1 MCIRDR
7 DYEEYEIMSENELL
21 IEREKLLGRLVEINW
36 YFMAI
41 KKMTTI
47 TKRKKFLTILEKQIA
62 QEANA
67 SNVIFVEEDGDVYI
81 CMIFRAKSI
90 VKKVV
95 IDVLDQNRKKPIQ
108 PNLQA
113 GNVYIYGA
121 SGTIFQPNVKNGH
134 PDIIDSEKYGDFDA

>member
-1 MCIRDR
+1 
-7 DYEEYEIMSENELL
+7 MSENELL

-36 YFMAI
+36 YFMA
-41 KKMTTI
+41 KKYLTTI
-47 TKRKKFLTILEKQIA
+47 AKRKKFLTILEKQIT
-62 QEANA
+62 QEASA

-95 IDVLDQNRKKPIQ
+95 IDVLDENRKPVQ

-121 SGTIFQPNVKNGH
+121 SGTVFQPNVKNGH
-134 PDIIDSEKYGDFDA
+134 SDIIDSEKYGDFDS

>member
-1 MCIRDR
+1 
-7 DYEEYEIMSENELL
+7 MSENELL

-36 YFMAI
+36 YFMA
-41 KKMTTI
+41 KKYLTTI
-47 TKRKKFLTILEKQIA
+47 AKRKKFLTILEKQIT
-62 QEANA
+62 QEASA

-95 IDVLDQNRKKPIQ
+95 IDVLDENRKPIQ

-121 SGTIFQPNVKNGH
+121 SGTIFQPKVKNGH
-134 PDIIDSEKYGDFDA
+134 LDVIDSEKYGDFDA

>member
-1 MCIRDR
+1 
-7 DYEEYEIMSENELL
+7 MSENELL
-21 IEREKLLGRLVEINW
+21 IEREKLLGRLVEIKW

-41 KKMTTI
+41 KKITTI
-47 TKRKKFLTILEKQIA
+47 AKRKKFLEILEKEIMQA
-62 QEANA
+62 EGG
-67 SNVIFVEEDGDVYI
+67 SNIIFLEEDGDIYI

-90 VKKVV
+90 IKKVV
-95 IDVLDQNRKKPIQ
+95 IDVLDEKRNPIQ

-121 SGTIFQPNVKNGH
+121 SGTIFQPIVKNGH

>member
-1 MCIRDR
+1 
-7 DYEEYEIMSENELL
+7 MSENELL

-36 YFMAI
+36 YFMA
-41 KKMTTI
+41 KKYLTTI
-47 TKRKKFLTILEKQIA
+47 AKRKQFLTILEKQIT
-62 QEANA
+62 QEASA

-95 IDVLDQNRKKPIQ
+95 IDVLDENRKPVQ

-121 SGTIFQPNVKNGH
+121 SGTIFQPKVKNSH
-134 PDIIDSEKYGDFDA
+134 LDSIDSEKYGDFDA

>member
-1 MCIRDR
+1 
-7 DYEEYEIMSENELL
+7 MSENELL

-36 YFMAI
+36 YFMA
-41 KKMTTI
+41 KKNLTTI
-47 TKRKKFLTILEKQIA
+47 AKRKKFLTILEKQIT
-62 QEANA
+62 QEVNT
-67 SNVIFVEEDGDVYI
+67 SNVIFVEEHGDVYV

-95 IDVLDQNRKKPIQ
+95 IDVLDKNRRKPIE

>member
-1 MCIRDR
+1 
-7 DYEEYEIMSENELL
+7 MSENELL
-21 IEREKLLGRLVEINW
+21 IERDELFGQLVEINW

-41 KKMTTI
+41 KKITTI
-47 TKRKKFLTILEKQIA
+47 AKRKKFLAVLEDEMT
-62 QEANA
+62 QEASG
-67 SNVIFVEEDGDVYI
+67 SNVIFVEVDEDIYI
-81 CMIFRAKSI
+81 CMIFRAKNI
-90 VKKVV
+90 VKKLV
-95 IDVLDQNRKKPIQ
+95 IDVLDQKRRKPIE

>member
-1 MCIRDR
+1 
-7 DYEEYEIMSENELL
+7 MSENELL

-36 YFMAI
+36 YFMA
-41 KKMTTI
+41 KKYLTTI
-47 TKRKKFLTILEKQIA
+47 AKRKQFLTILEKQIT

-95 IDVLDQNRKKPIQ
+95 IDVLDENRKTIQ

-121 SGTIFQPNVKNGH
+121 SGTIFQPNVKNSH
-134 PDIIDSEKYGDFDA
+134 PDIINIEKYGDFDA

>member
-1 MCIRDR
+1 
-7 DYEEYEIMSENELL
+7 MSENELL

-36 YFMAI
+36 YFMA
-41 KKMTTI
+41 KKYLTTI
-47 TKRKKFLTILEKQIA
+47 AKRKKFLTILEKQIT

-95 IDVLDQNRKKPIQ
+95 IDILDENRKPIQ

-121 SGTIFQPNVKNGH
+121 SGTIFQPNVKNSH
-134 PDIIDSEKYGDFDA
+134 PDIINIEKYGDFDA

>member
-1 MCIRDR
+1 
-7 DYEEYEIMSENELL
+7 MSDNELL
-21 IEREKLLGRLVEINW
+21 IESEELLGRLVEINW

-41 KKMTTI
+41 KKITT
-47 TKRKKFLTILEKQIA
+47 TAKRKKFLAILEKKIT
-62 QEANA
+62 QEANG
-67 SNVIFVEEDGDVYI
+67 SNIMFIEEDGDVYI

-95 IDVLDQNRKKPIQ
+95 IDVLDENRKPIQ

>member
-1 MCIRDR
+1 
-7 DYEEYEIMSENELL
+7 MSENELL
-21 IEREKLLGRLVEINW
+21 IEREELLGRLVEINW
-36 YFMAI
+36 YFMA
-41 KKMTTI
+41 KKYLTTI
-47 TKRKKFLTILEKQIA
+47 AKRKQFLTILEKNIT
-62 QEANA
+62 QETNA
-67 SNVIFVEEDGDVYI
+67 SNVIFIEEDGDVYI

-95 IDVLDQNRKKPIQ
+95 IDVLNENRKPIQ

>member
-1 MCIRDR
+1 
-7 DYEEYEIMSENELL
+7 MSQNELL
-21 IEREKLLGRLVEINW
+21 IEEDTLLGRLVEINW
-36 YFMAI
+36 YFMA
-41 KKMTTI
+41 KKYLTTI
-47 TKRKKFLTILEKQIA
+47 DKRKQFLMILEKQIT
-62 QEANA
+62 QETNA
-67 SNVIFVEEDGDVYI
+67 SNVIFVEEEGDVYI

-95 IDVLDQNRKKPIQ
+95 IDVLDENRKPIQ

-134 PDIIDSEKYGDFDA
+134 PDIIDSEKYGDFDS

>member
-1 MCIRDR
+1 
-7 DYEEYEIMSENELL
+7 MSENELL

-36 YFMAI
+36 YFMA
-41 KKMTTI
+41 KKYLTTI
-47 TKRKKFLTILEKQIA
+47 AKRKQFLTILEKQIT

-95 IDVLDQNRKKPIQ
+95 IDVLDENRKPVQ

-121 SGTIFQPNVKNGH
+121 SGTIFQPNVKNSH
-134 PDIIDSEKYGDFDA
+134 PDIINIEKYGDFDA

>member
-1 MCIRDR
+1 
-7 DYEEYEIMSENELL
+7 MSENELL

-36 YFMAI
+36 YFMA
-41 KKMTTI
+41 KKYLTTI
-47 TKRKKFLTILEKQIA
+47 AKRKKFLTILEKQIT
-62 QEANA
+62 QEASA

-95 IDVLDQNRKKPIQ
+95 IDVLDENRKPVQ

-134 PDIIDSEKYGDFDA
+134 PAIIDREKYGDFDA

>member
-1 MCIRDR
+1 
-7 DYEEYEIMSENELL
+7 MSENELL

-36 YFMAI
+36 YFMA
-41 KKMTTI
+41 KKYLTTI
-47 TKRKKFLTILEKQIA
+47 AKRKQFLMILEKQIT
-62 QEANA
+62 QETNA

-81 CMIFRAKSI
+81 CMIFRANSI

-95 IDVLDQNRKKPIQ
+95 IDVLDENRKPIQ

-121 SGTIFQPNVKNGH
+121 SGTIFQPNVKNSH
-134 PDIIDSEKYGDFDA
+134 PDIINSEKNGDFDA

>member
-1 MCIRDR
+1 
-7 DYEEYEIMSENELL
+7 MSENELL

-36 YFMAI
+36 YFMA
-41 KKMTTI
+41 KKYLTTI
-47 TKRKKFLTILEKQIA
+47 AKRKQFLTILEKQIT

-95 IDVLDQNRKKPIQ
+95 IDVLDENRKPIQ

-121 SGTIFQPNVKNGH
+121 SGTIFQPKVKNGY

>member
-1 MCIRDR
+1 
-7 DYEEYEIMSENELL
+7 MSENELL

-36 YFMAI
+36 YFMA
-41 KKMTTI
+41 KKYLTTI
-47 TKRKKFLTILEKQIA
+47 AKRKKFLTILEKQIT

-95 IDVLDQNRKKPIQ
+95 IDVLDENRKPIQ

-121 SGTIFQPNVKNGH
+121 SGTIFQPKVKNGH
-134 PDIIDSEKYGDFDA
+134 LDIIDSEKYGDFDS

>member
-1 MCIRDR
+1 
-7 DYEEYEIMSENELL
+7 MSENELL

-36 YFMAI
+36 YFMA
-41 KKMTTI
+41 KKYLTTI
-47 TKRKKFLTILEKQIA
+47 AKRKKFLTILEKQIT
-62 QEANA
+62 QEASA

-95 IDVLDQNRKKPIQ
+95 IDVLDKTRKPIQ

-121 SGTIFQPNVKNGH
+121 SGTIFQPNVKNSH
-134 PDIIDSEKYGDFDA
+134 ADIINSETYGDLDA

>member
-1 MCIRDR
+1 
-7 DYEEYEIMSENELL
+7 MSENELL
-21 IEREKLLGRLVEINW
+21 IESEELFGRLVEINW

-41 KKMTTI
+41 KKITTI
-47 TKRKKFLTILEKQIA
+47 SKRKKFLAILEKQIT
-62 QEANA
+62 QEANG

-95 IDVLDQNRKKPIQ
+95 IDVLYKSRKPIQ

-134 PDIIDSEKYGDFDA
+134 PDIIDSEKSGDFDA

>member
-1 MCIRDR
+1 
-7 DYEEYEIMSENELL
+7 MSENELL

-41 KKMTTI
+41 KKITTI
-47 TKRKKFLTILEKQIA
+47 AKRKKFLAILEKQIT
-62 QEANA
+62 QEANG
-67 SNVIFVEEDGDVYI
+67 SNVIFIEENGDVYI
-81 CMIFRAKSI
+81 CMIFRAKSL
-90 VKKVV
+90 VKKVA
-95 IDVLDQNRKKPIQ
+95 IDVLDQNRRKPIQ

-134 PDIIDSEKYGDFDA
+134 PDIIDSEKSGDFDS

>member
-1 MCIRDR
+1 
-7 DYEEYEIMSENELL
+7 MSENELL

-36 YFMAI
+36 YFMA
-41 KKMTTI
+41 KKYLTTI
-47 TKRKKFLTILEKQIA
+47 AKRKQFLTILEKQIT

-95 IDVLDQNRKKPIQ
+95 IDVLDENRKPVQ

-121 SGTIFQPNVKNGH
+121 SGTIFQPNVKNSH
-134 PDIIDSEKYGDFDA
+134 PDIINSEKNGDFDA

>member
-1 MCIRDR
+1 
-7 DYEEYEIMSENELL
+7 MSENELL

-36 YFMAI
+36 YFVA
-41 KKMTTI
+41 KKYLTTI
-47 TKRKKFLTILEKQIA
+47 AKRKKFLTILEKQIT
-62 QEANA
+62 QEASA

-95 IDVLDQNRKKPIQ
+95 IDVLDENRKPVQ

-121 SGTIFQPNVKNGH
+121 SGTIFQPKVENGH
-134 PDIIDSEKYGDFDA
+134 PDIIDNEKYSDFDS

>member
-1 MCIRDR
+1 
-7 DYEEYEIMSENELL
+7 MSENELL
-21 IEREKLLGRLVEINW
+21 IERDTLLGRLVEINW
-36 YFMAI
+36 YSMAI
-41 KKMTTI
+41 KKITTI
-47 TKRKKFLTILEKQIA
+47 AKRKKFLTILEKQIT

-67 SNVIFVEEDGDVYI
+67 SNVIFVEEDGDLYI

-95 IDVLDQNRKKPIQ
+95 IDLLDENRKPIQ

-121 SGTIFQPNVKNGH
+121 SGTIFQPKVKNGH
-134 PDIIDSEKYGDFDA
+134 LDIIDSEKYGDLDS